1 MNKQGTQYSSKSVE
15 TIDNSNGISTE
26 AQNDLHDVLSR
37 YVVQDINSLLEK
49 TTTATIASLNVI
61 KNSVETSQFTLNAVY
76 DMTDENKK
84 HLRNTLNIVKKLET
98 QINDIINPNVD
109 QILSD
114 LTKAREEFTS
124 TSQNIEEKLAN
135 SQNSIEGYYQNY
147 SNELI
152 QKSDEL
158 KKHIS
163 DSSNSIVSQNN
174 EIINST
180 CKSINDEL
188 DSYNTEFKSRLSKIE
203 DQLSTSM
210 SKVDAEINNQISI
223 INNLATI
230 QSERIDKTITD
241 VKNEMITAFNE
252 RIEQY
257 NQKNQKLNTAL
268 LSLCATNLLGLII
281 LIIHLF
287 V

>member
-15 TIDNSNGISTE
+15 TIDNSNSISTE
-26 AQNDLHDVLSR
+26 AQNDLHDILSR

-49 TTTATIASLNVI
+49 TTTATNASLNLI

-76 DMTDENKK
+76 DRTDETEK
-84 HLRNTLNIVKKLET
+84 HLRIVKKLET

-109 QILSD
+109 QILLD

-124 TSQNIEEKLAN
+124 TNQNIEEKLTN
-135 SQNSIEGYYQNY
+135 FKNGIEDYYQNY

-180 CKSINDEL
+180 CKSINDKL

-210 SKVDAEINNQISI
+210 SKVDVEINNQISI

-241 VKNEMITAFNE
+241 VKNEMITVFNE

-257 NQKNQKLNTAL
+257 NQKNQKLNTVL

>member
-1 MNKQGTQYSSKSVE
+1 MIMNKQGTQYSSKSVE
-15 TIDNSNGISTE
+15 MIDNSNSISTE

-49 TTTATIASLNVI
+49 TTAATNASLDVI
-61 KNSVETSQFTLNAVY
+61 KNGVETSRSALNAVF
-76 DMTDENKK
+76 DRTDETEK
-84 HLRNTLNIVKKLET
+84 HLRIVKKLET
-98 QINDIINPNVD
+98 QIKDIINPNVD

-124 TSQNIEEKLAN
+124 TNQNVEGKLTN
-135 SQNSIEGYYQNY
+135 FKNSIEDYYQNY

-180 CKSINDEL
+180 CKSINDKL

-210 SKVDAEINNQISI
+210 SKVDVEINNQISI

-241 VKNEMITAFNE
+241 VKNEMITVFNE

-257 NQKNQKLNTAL
+257 NQKLNTVL